1 MRVWR
6 KRAGGCSDGVA
17 SGRQVTRRHYNGFLR
32 SSLLAPALTLLV
44 GCTQPAGPAESMP
57 LPAGAV
63 PLAAPA
69 QYKEWWSRTER
80 CAGMGGDF
88 TAVQWYVVP
97 GADRFMV
104 EGQARVGLRIQEGGT
119 IRVVLAGQWSG
130 DEMVVRH
137 EMLHAILRREGHPQE
152 YFVDRCQLTW
162 ETWAASGE

>member
-1 MRVWR
+1 MI
-6 KRAGGCSDGVA
+6 G
-17 SGRQVTRRHYNGFLR
+17 RRHNGGLR
-32 SSLLAPALTLLV
+32 HRALTALLTPMLTALMA
-44 GCTQPAGPAESMP
+44 CSQPAGPTDALP

-80 CAGMGGDF
+80 CAGMSGDF
-88 TAVQWYVVP
+88 AAVQWYVVP
-97 GADRFMV
+97 GAETFTV
-104 EGQARVGLRIQEGGT
+104 SGQPRVGLRIQEGGT
-119 IRVVLAGQWSG
+119 IRVILAGQWSA

-162 ETWAASGE
+162 ETWAAAGE